1 MEEVQKTFRLD
12 DAIKIA
18 EGYRE
23 LDLSLAMAE
32 EFVKADL
39 ANAAPK
45 DYEKKAELYY
55 YLIRIL
61 LRKNMNFETP
71 VLEKYFESM
80 NLAFRDAV
88 ADFQSQIKEAEDKRK
103 KSLVGTQL
111 KAFFK
116 LIDRFYLALEHEYSQ
131 KGFDDARDRTYVE
144 RMLFRMQKQ
153 QLKQAWGPYLLL
165 YVFQKGSLFGMS
177 FVRIFISMLW
187 VVLVFALLFALVDF
201 MSVIKILPKLQFFGL
216 DYVLLSF
223 TSLAGIGNYATDIV
237 VHALVALETLFG
249 YGLLSLLIHAI
260 IRNI

>member
-32 EFVKADL
+32 EFMKNEL

-55 YLIRIL
+55 YLLRLL

-80 NLAFRDAV
+80 NQAFKDAV
-88 ADFQSQIKEAEDKRK
+88 ADFQSQINEAEDKRK

-116 LIDRFYLALEHEYSQ
+116 LIDRFYLALEHDYTQ
-131 KGFDDARDRTYVE
+131 KGFDEARDRAYVE

-153 QLKQAWGPYLLL
+153 LLKRAWGPYLLL

-177 FVRIFISMLW
+177 FTRIFISMLW
-187 VVLVFALLFALVDF
+187 VILVFALMFAFVDF
-201 MSVIKILPKLQFFGL
+201 MSLVKMLPKLQFFGV
-216 DYVLLSF
+216 DYILLSIS
-223 TSLAGIGNYATDIV
+223 SLAGIGNYATNIIV
-237 VHALVALETLFG
+237 ETLVALEALFG